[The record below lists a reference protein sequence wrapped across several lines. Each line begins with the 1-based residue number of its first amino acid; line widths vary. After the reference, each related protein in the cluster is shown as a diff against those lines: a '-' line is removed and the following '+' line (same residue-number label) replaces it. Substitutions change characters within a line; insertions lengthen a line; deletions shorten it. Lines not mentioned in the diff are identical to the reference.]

1 MSWGPQALPR
11 CLPRYRCP
19 VFVLRFARHNSNA
32 QNRWL
37 ARQKNDHF
45 TKAAKEQNFRSRA
58 AFKLMDIDDKYRFF
72 KKNQKVLDLGFAP
85 GAWSQVARNRIGTGG
100 MVMGVDL
107 LRCAPPKGVH
117 SLQANILSKK
127 THELIRLCFAR
138 HVQLNKHDEL
148 HKDHGYLQ
156 HMLEEELNHL
166 KETEEYKELYSQKD
180 ISKDIER
187 YPVDVVL
194 SDMMANATGVQ
205 SKDHYMSMDLCDAAL
220 IVAIDLLKPGGSFT
234 CKLYA
239 GSEDRMLENR
249 LKKVFKQVDRFKPQ
263 ASRNE
268 SRELYLVGR
277 NKKKDVDKL
286 KVFLEDE

>member
-1 MSWGPQALPR
+1 MLQPLITPQ
-11 CLPRYRCP
+11 YRCTP
-19 VFVLRFARHNSNA
+19 FVLRLVRYNSNA

-45 TKAAKEQNFRSRA
+45 TKAAKEQQFRSRA

-72 KKNQKVLDLGFAP
+72 KQNQKVLDLGFAP
-85 GAWSQVARNRIGTGG
+85 GAWSQVARKRIGSGG
-100 MVMGVDL
+100 MIMGVDL
-107 LRCAPPKGVH
+107 LRCTPPKGVY

-138 HVQLNKHDEL
+138 HIQLNKHDQL

-166 KETEEYKELYSQKD
+166 KETEEYKELFSQTD
-180 ISKDIER
+180 LSQNIER

-194 SDMMANATGVQ
+194 SDMMANTTGIQ

-239 GSEDRMLENR
+239 GSEDTLLEKR
-249 LKKVFKQVDRFKPQ
+249 LKKVFKKVDRFKPN

-268 SRELYLVGR
+268 SKELYFVARG
-277 NKKKDVDKL
+277 KKTDIDKL
-286 KVFLEDE
+286 KVFLEE